1 MSAEAAP
8 GPDASPAD
16 SARWWTLFAVC
27 IATLMLLLDVTVV
40 NVALP
45 DIADDLG
52 SSFSDLQWVIDAYA
66 LGLAALLLTW
76 GAAADQLGRK
86 RVFVIG
92 LIGFT
97 ISSVLCGL
105 STTPLMLNLARAL
118 QGFGAAAM
126 FATSLALLA
135 STFHGKERG
144 TAIGLWG
151 ATTGAGVAIGPLVGG
166 VLLEIATWHW
176 IFFVNV
182 PIGLIALLITLRYV
196 DESKNPF
203 SKGIDVPGA
212 ITFSFGLFLA
222 VFALVRGN
230 AEGWGSPLI
239 VGSFVLAALLL
250 VAFVAVQRSS
260 PKAMFDLSLFRNR
273 SFVGVSIAA
282 FALSAGMFS
291 LFLYITLWFQNGLGY
306 SPLEAGLRFLALTL
320 LSFFVAPISG
330 RLSARISPGFL
341 MGLGLTFVGAGVL
354 SLSAVN
360 GESEWTVMLP
370 GFVLTGIGIGMTNP
384 PLASTAVSV
393 VDVRRAGMASGI
405 NSTFRQVGVAVG
417 TAGWGAAMAA
427 LVEHNV
433 RDNVNKIS
441 GAAGVAPPSRLPD
454 GETLTQGAPQVVD
467 RLPGGHQA
475 FLNAYTD
482 ALDTIFYAAGGL
494 ALVAAVIVVLLVR
507 KSDIEAAAAIS
518 ADQMAE
524 MAAAAKN
531 AGAGP
536 GDGLGRLDG
545 PGRGAGAEPSPA

>member
-1 MSAEAAP
+1 MSAATAP
-8 GPDASPAD
+8 GPDATPGD

-45 DIADDLG
+45 DIAEDLG

-76 GAAADQLGRK
+76 GAAADQIGRK

-166 VLLEIATWHW
+166 VLLEVATWHW

-182 PIGLIALLITLRYV
+182 PIGLIALLITLKYV

-203 SKGIDVPGA
+203 SKGIDYPGA
-212 ITFSFGLFLA
+212 VTFSLGLFLA
-222 VFALVRGN
+222 VFGLVRGN

-239 VGSFVLAALLL
+239 VGSFVLAAALL
-250 VAFVAVQRSS
+250 VGFVVIQRHSDR
-260 PKAMFDLSLFRNR
+260 AMFDLMLFRNR

-306 SPLEAGLRFLALTL
+306 SPLEAGLRFLSLTL

-330 RLSARISPGFL
+330 RLSARISPGLL
-341 MGLGLTFVGAGVL
+341 MGLGLTFVGVGVL
-354 SLSAVN
+354 TLTAVD
-360 GESEWTVMLP
+360 GDSEWTVMLP
-370 GFVLTGIGIGMTNP
+370 GFILTGIGIGMTNP

-427 LVEHNV
+427 LVEHHV
-433 RDNVNKIS
+433 RDQVNKIS
-441 GAAGVAPPSRLPD
+441 SASGVAAPARLPD

-475 FLNAYTD
+475 FLNAYTA
-482 ALDTIFYAAGGL
+482 ALDTVFYAAGIL
-494 ALVAAVIVVLLVR
+494 ALVAAAVVVVLVR

-518 ADQMAE
+518 AEQMAE
-524 MAAAAKN
+524 MAKQ

-536 GDGLGRLDG
+536 GDGLGKVD
-545 PGRGAGAEPSPA
+545 ADAEPAQA